1 MKINEALQCC
11 IELSESHV
19 STTLFPPSWPCQSSS
34 SRPKVRKREW
44 AQGRPAGGRRNSRPS
59 HMCTF
64 TRTRRHRAPSS
75 SHAQPNRSFQAA
87 ALAAAASQPQTVR
100 TSLPILALSP
110 NISTWPNAL
119 KETFKKFVY
128 LFVGLFSVLLKLHET
143 LKGCWDVFEMVD
155 YEMSFELLFFKCPRF
170 PLSRWK
176 KNLALKHLHYCWA
189 NPLRCGLNKS
199 VRLVS
204 YVL

>member
-34 SRPKVRKREW
+34 SRPKVREN
-44 AQGRPAGGRRNSRPS
+44 GRRVDLRAAAETAA
-59 HMCTF
+59 HHICVY
-64 TRTRRHRAPSS
+64 TRTRHRAPSS

-87 ALAAAASQPQTVR
+87 AAAAASSQPQNVR

-119 KETFKKFVY
+119 KETFKKK
-128 LFVGLFSVLLKLHET
+128 S
-143 LKGCWDVFEMVD
+143 
-155 YEMSFELLFFKCPRF
+155 SIRPLFFRCSWNCMKQLRMRRYFWNGLLIKCQLENFFF
-170 PLSRWK
+170 PNFKMSPFSRNALPYWDRM
-176 KNLALKHLHYCWA
+176 LACLITL
-189 NPLRCGLNKS
+189 
-199 VRLVS
+199 
-204 YVL
+204 